1 MTVSQAA
8 LETITV
14 GGKKFITI
22 RSLKANYGFGKMTRS
37 GNNVELRNTKVKMTF
52 TKGSRIC
59 YMNGVKFELSSHVSS
74 SGSRLLISET
84 DISKMIDPI
93 LKPHFIPNARSFNTV
108 IIDPGHGG
116 VDAGAVNKSGTE
128 ARYNLNVA
136 RTLQAGL
143 KAKGFKVIMT
153 RDSDVSRS
161 LNERVALANRYPN
174 AIFVSIHFNASS
186 RTSARGIE
194 TFTLSPV
201 GVAHYG
207 RGLKNSDFK
216 QRSGNY
222 QDSANIALATAIHGC
237 MKERVEKYNVP
248 DRGIKRARF
257 SVLSS
262 IKNPAILVEGGFM
275 SNPSEARL
283 IESTVYQS
291 TIATAIYEGI
301 FKYRYALNSRK

>member
-1 MTVSQAA
+1 
-8 LETITV
+8 
-14 GGKKFITI
+14 
-22 RSLKANYGFGKMTRS
+22 
-37 GNNVELRNTKVKMTF
+37 
-52 TKGSRIC
+52 
-59 YMNGVKFELSSHVSS
+59 MNGVKFELSSHISS

-153 RDSDVSRS
+153 
-161 LNERVALANRYPN
+161 
-174 AIFVSIHFNASS
+174 I
-186 RTSARGIE
+186 
-194 TFTLSPV
+194 
-201 GVAHYG
+201 
-207 RGLKNSDFK
+207 K

-237 MKERVEKYNVP
+237 IKERVEKYNVP